1 MVSTEKCS
9 HGVYQEDCDKTTIT
23 NTAPAKKLGEGG
35 GGDNDGRVLLCPTEE
50 SVKYKMV
57 RVSLESL
64 DFFLVEAETACNI
77 QVRWFLLNNIF
88 SYYNGHSLDL
98 FDKRTTI
105 FFVNFFLL
113 RQKSH
118 YNWIDHEVTFFWCL
132 KLHLQTQVQ
141 WLSFLFNAF
150 NFFGKFHYLQKSQ

>member
-1 MVSTEKCS
+1 MLASWADTFVLHITDEENELLNPDPTEKCS

-77 QVRWFLLNNIF
+77 QVR
-88 SYYNGHSLDL
+88 
-98 FDKRTTI
+98 
-105 FFVNFFLL
+105 
-113 RQKSH
+113 
-118 YNWIDHEVTFFWCL
+118 
-132 KLHLQTQVQ
+132 
-141 WLSFLFNAF
+141 
-150 NFFGKFHYLQKSQ
+150 